1 MIGLCTDLTALKTV
15 RDQPSFSRLLSHFVR
30 RVFNMRK
37 LWNIAGM
44 PEVLQDAIYLLLL
57 QYLKADKFT
66 FEIQFHT

>member
-15 RDQPSFSRLLSHFVR
+15 RDQPSFSQLLSHFVR
-30 RVFNMRK
+30 RAFNMRK

-57 QYLKADKFT
+57 QYLKVDRFP
-66 FEIQFHT
+66 FEVQFHT